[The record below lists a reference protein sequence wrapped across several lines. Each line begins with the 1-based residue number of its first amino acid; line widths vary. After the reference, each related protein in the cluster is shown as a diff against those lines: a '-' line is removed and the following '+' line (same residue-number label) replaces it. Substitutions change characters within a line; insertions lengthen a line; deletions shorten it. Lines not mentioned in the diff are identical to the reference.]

1 MTYVPTQPTRWLS
14 GGCMGTWYHWTLCR
28 MRTFPFPQS
37 VGAFLGAIPVALQG
51 YVIVATDYAGL
62 DVELDISPVTDILG
76 HLDPI
81 ATIPSAAMGPGTA
94 AAFPE
99 FKVVDIFTTDEL
111 QTMQTLL
118 HIEECSAVSSITEVN
133 DAYFSSYNI
142 LTEIIQIFLIRVG
155 I

>member
-1 MTYVPTQPTRWLS
+1 MIGYSQ
-14 GGCMGTWYHWTLCR
+14 GGCAAWPTAERNAVSPITDY
-28 MRTFPFPQS
+28 
-37 VGAFLGAIPVALQG
+37 LGAVA
-51 YVIVATDYAGL
+51 V
-62 DVELDISPVTDILG
+62 SPVTDILG

-118 HIEECSAVSSITEVN
+118 HIEECSAVRN
-133 DAYFSSYNI
+133 N
-142 LTEIIQIFLIRVG
+142 LLIRPAIAG
-155 I
+155 NLLQPKLRPEIDLRFEKMTL